1 MPETLAADGGR
12 LAVAQATFQR
22 LLVGT
27 AAALLLRE
35 HAAAT
40 RRALAPGTNYLYI
53 YIPHLLYRFQKN
65 STP

>member
-1 MPETLAADGGR
+1 MPETLAPDGGR
-12 LAVAQATFQR
+12 LMAVQATFQR

-40 RRALAPGTNYLYI
+40 RRALTPGTIYLYM
-53 YIPHLLYRFQKN
+53 
-65 STP
+65 